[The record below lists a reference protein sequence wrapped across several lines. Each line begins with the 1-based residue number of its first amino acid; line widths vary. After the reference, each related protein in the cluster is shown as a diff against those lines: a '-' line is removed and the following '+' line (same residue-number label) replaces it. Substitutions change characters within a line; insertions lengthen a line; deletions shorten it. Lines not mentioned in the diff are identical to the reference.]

1 MYWHEMRIIVRN
13 TVIKDERKR
22 TEHTYGREGKRKRTR
37 GGKVNK
43 PIRDV
48 PDLEVMC

>member
-22 TEHTYGREGKRKRTR
+22 TEHTYGREEKKNAWWKGKQRRT
-37 GGKVNK
+37 GLSYVL
-43 PIRDV
+43 V
-48 PDLEVMC
+48 Y